1 MIYETILKIRG
12 REVPILYYNYRCHV
26 RHYDDPNLRKI
37 MQLHIQVCEE
47 IGNRECLPVEG
58 DLITLAFECKGDE
71 QFFYDWLN
79 EGAMHNG
86 EIHFIYNE
94 VEIADI
100 FRFWDCFCV
109 KIEEYM
115 SAGDSPMMM
124 VLYLSPGI
132 IKRNNLE
139 VREKV
144 WKESA
149 PAVQSSA
156 ENFVK
161 NEIEKNEVFQE
172 NTNFTANSSLK
183 ISDAELAV
191 VNAQVKQMK
200 QILEKEE
207 ERFKFLL
214 QSGNKDEP
222 SNKQKGNYG
231 EMKSCLNLLTSESLK
246 KGVNGRRYN
255 LKRIGDD
262 APNSL
267 DSKIRKGIDGIY
279 ENLTP
284 LPKFVID
291 ETKYET
297 SMLSQTQK
305 GPQMGI
311 IWIKDKILRLEK
323 KGIISIELSRKIR
336 RALDNEEVD
345 RIVSRIFE
353 NGKVVTKKIRVQ
365 GNESIKSKTSDF
377 ISEIWPS

>member
-26 RHYDDPNLRKI
+26 RHYDDPNLRII

-58 DLITLAFECKGDE
+58 DLITLAFECKGEE

-100 FRFWDCFCV
+100 FQFWDCFCV

-377 ISEIWPS
+377 ISEIWP

>member
-12 REVPILYYNYRCHV
+12 REVPILYYNYRCHI

-37 MQLHIQVCEE
+37 IQLHIQVCEE

-58 DLITLAFECKGDE
+58 DLITLAFECKGEE

-100 FRFWDCFCV
+100 FQFWDCFCV

-377 ISEIWPS
+377 ISEIWP

>member
-94 VEIADI
+94 VEIEDI

-377 ISEIWPS
+377 ISEIWP

>member
-58 DLITLAFECKGDE
+58 ELITLAFECKGDE

-377 ISEIWPS
+377 ISEIWP

>member
-58 DLITLAFECKGDE
+58 DLITLAFECKGEE

-100 FRFWDCFCV
+100 FQFWDCFCV

-231 EMKSCLNLLTSESLK
+231 EMKSCLNLLTSGSLK

-377 ISEIWPS
+377 ISEIWP

>member
-58 DLITLAFECKGDE
+58 DLITLAFECKGEE

-100 FRFWDCFCV
+100 FQFWDCFCV

-200 QILEKEE
+200 QILEK

-377 ISEIWPS
+377 ISEIWP

>member
-58 DLITLAFECKGDE
+58 DLITLAFECKGEE

-100 FRFWDCFCV
+100 FQFWDCFCV

-231 EMKSCLNLLTSESLK
+231 KMKSCLNLLTSESLK

-377 ISEIWPS
+377 ISEIWP

>member
-1 MIYETILKIRG
+1 
-12 REVPILYYNYRCHV
+12 
-26 RHYDDPNLRKI
+26 
-37 MQLHIQVCEE
+37 
-47 IGNRECLPVEG
+47 
-58 DLITLAFECKGDE
+58 
-71 QFFYDWLN
+71 
-79 EGAMHNG
+79 
-86 EIHFIYNE
+86 
-94 VEIADI
+94 
-100 FRFWDCFCV
+100 
-109 KIEEYM
+109 
-115 SAGDSPMMM
+115 
-124 VLYLSPGI
+124 
-132 IKRNNLE
+132 
-139 VREKV
+139 
-144 WKESA
+144 
-149 PAVQSSA
+149 
-156 ENFVK
+156 
-161 NEIEKNEVFQE
+161 
-172 NTNFTANSSLK
+172 
-183 ISDAELAV
+183 
-191 VNAQVKQMK
+191 MK

-267 DSKIRKGIDGIY
+267 DSKIRKASMEFMRI
-279 ENLTP
+279 LTP

-353 NGKVVTKKIRVQ
+353 NGKVVTKKLEFKEMSLLNQKLLISFLRF
-365 GNESIKSKTSDF
+365 GHNNYNIKC
-377 ISEIWPS
+377 IWK

>member
-26 RHYDDPNLRKI
+26 RHYDDPSLRKI

-58 DLITLAFECKGDE
+58 DLITLAFECKGEE

-100 FRFWDCFCV
+100 FQFWDCFCV

-377 ISEIWPS
+377 ISEIWP

>member
-1 MIYETILKIRG
+1 
-12 REVPILYYNYRCHV
+12 
-26 RHYDDPNLRKI
+26 
-37 MQLHIQVCEE
+37 
-47 IGNRECLPVEG
+47 
-58 DLITLAFECKGDE
+58 
-71 QFFYDWLN
+71 
-79 EGAMHNG
+79 
-86 EIHFIYNE
+86 
-94 VEIADI
+94 
-100 FRFWDCFCV
+100 
-109 KIEEYM
+109 
-115 SAGDSPMMM
+115 
-124 VLYLSPGI
+124 
-132 IKRNNLE
+132 
-139 VREKV
+139 
-144 WKESA
+144 
-149 PAVQSSA
+149 
-156 ENFVK
+156 
-161 NEIEKNEVFQE
+161 
-172 NTNFTANSSLK
+172 
-183 ISDAELAV
+183 
-191 VNAQVKQMK
+191 MK
-200 QILEKEE
+200 QILEKDA
-207 ERFKFLL
+207 ERFKSLL

-377 ISEIWPS
+377 ISEIWP

>member
-100 FRFWDCFCV
+100 FQFWDCFCV

-115 SAGDSPMMM
+115 SAGNSPMMM

-377 ISEIWPS
+377 ISEIWP